1 MIILLDTSTTCC
13 RLVLVEDGKQFIYE
27 WEADRKLARG
37 LLAFIVEKLK
47 IHSREAAD
55 IKGVGVFVG
64 PGSFTG
70 LRIGLTVANSLADA
84 LDVPIVGAKDDGWQ
98 DDALARLSKG
108 ENDRMVLPQ
117 YGARPHITS
126 PRK

>member
-1 MIILLDTSTTCC
+1 MIILLDTSTACC
-13 RLVLVEDGKQFIYE
+13 RLVLVEGDEQFAYE

-37 LLAFIVEKLK
+37 LLGFIVEKLK
-47 IHSREAAD
+47 IHSWEVSD
-55 IKGVGVFVG
+55 IKAVGVLVG

-84 LDVPIVGAKDDGWQ
+84 LDVPIVGAKGDDWQ
-98 DDALARLSKG
+98 ADALARLSGG
-108 ENDRMVLPQ
+108 ENDRLVLPQ
-117 YGARPHITS
+117 YGAQAHITS